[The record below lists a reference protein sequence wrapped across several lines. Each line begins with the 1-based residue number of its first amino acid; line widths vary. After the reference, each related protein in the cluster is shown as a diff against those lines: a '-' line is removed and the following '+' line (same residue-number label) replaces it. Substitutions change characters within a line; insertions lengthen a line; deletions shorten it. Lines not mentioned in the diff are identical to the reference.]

1 MKKFIVILLIIGMA
15 SMLYASTIT
24 VSKART
30 LAKQHARQD
39 VRKLGTLF
47 LGVLFP
53 VLTPVVSF
61 VRNYSVPN
69 ERLVYIE
76 SLANDPNVISTY
88 IETYKRSRKGSAAL
102 WGLGGT
108 IINLTLVIVGSYS
121 AQ

>member
-1 MKKFIVILLIIGMA
+1 MKKIIVILLIIGLT
-15 SMLYASTIT
+15 SMLYASSISI
-24 VSKART
+24 SKART

-39 VRKLGTLF
+39 VRELGTLF

-53 VLTPVVSF
+53 VLTPIVSV

-88 IETYKRSRKGSAAL
+88 IESYKKARKGSAAL

-108 IINLTLVIVGSYS
+108 LINIGLIIAGYTV
-121 AQ
+121 Q